1 MNRKSKFSK
10 IMLSGIGKRR
20 NTNYIL
26 FLLISLESNSIL
38 KKNEGN
44 FGFNLEAAKYSK
56 QWPNL

>member
-1 MNRKSKFSK
+1 
-10 IMLSGIGKRR
+10 MLSGIGKRR